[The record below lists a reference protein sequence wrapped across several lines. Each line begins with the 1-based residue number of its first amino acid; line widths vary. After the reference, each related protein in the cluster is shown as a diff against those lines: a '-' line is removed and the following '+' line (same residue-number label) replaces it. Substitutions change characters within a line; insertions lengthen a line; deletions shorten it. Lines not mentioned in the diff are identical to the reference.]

1 MIFIAVQ
8 PFFGKRPLH
17 TVFKQPFSTGL
28 YYSTPAFILQ
38 E

>member
-1 MIFIAVQ
+1 MIFIAAQ

-28 YYSTPAFILQ
+28 YYSAPAFILQ